1 MTKPSCLV
9 LRRPAMFTKQN
20 DEGFLAYG
28 MAGWLE
34 FATRAEKFAGLYEE
48 EE

>member
-9 LRRPAMFTKQN
+9 LRRRAMFTKQN
-20 DEGFLAYG
+20 DEGFAYG